1 MGMYELKEILAYAES
16 NNMMDK
22 DFQTVL
28 DSYKKYLADYFE
40 SLVADD
46 TIEQQKSEE
55 YYANVI

>member
-16 NNMMDK
+16 NNMMNK

-28 DSYKKYLADYFE
+28 SSYKKYLADYFE

-55 YYANVI
+55 YYANAI

>member
-1 MGMYELKEILAYAES
+1 MYELKEILTYAES
-16 NNMMDK
+16 NNMMNK

-28 DSYKKYLADYFE
+28 SSYKKYLADYFE

-55 YYANVI
+55 YYANAI

>member
-1 MGMYELKEILAYAES
+1 MYELKEILAYAES

-28 DSYKKYLADYFE
+28 DSYKKYLADYFK

-55 YYANVI
+55 YYANAI

>member
-1 MGMYELKEILAYAES
+1 MYELKEILAYAES
-16 NNMMDK
+16 NNMMGL

-28 DSYKKYLADYFE
+28 SSYKKYLADYFE

-55 YYANVI
+55 YYANAI

>member
-1 MGMYELKEILAYAES
+1 MYELKEILAYAES

-28 DSYKKYLADYFE
+28 NSYKKYLADYFE

>member
-1 MGMYELKEILAYAES
+1 MNMHDLQEILAYAES

-28 DSYKKYLADYFE
+28 SSYKKYLADYFE

-55 YYANVI
+55 YYANAI

>member
-1 MGMYELKEILAYAES
+1 MYELKEILAYAES

-28 DSYKKYLADYFE
+28 SSYKKYLADYFE

-46 TIEQQKSEE
+46 TIEQQKSKE
-55 YYANVI
+55 YYANAI

>member
-28 DSYKKYLADYFE
+28 SSYKKYLADYFE

-55 YYANVI
+55 YYANAI

>member
-1 MGMYELKEILAYAES
+1 MYELKEILAYAES
-16 NNMMDK
+16 NNMMNK

-28 DSYKKYLADYFE
+28 GSYKKYLADYFE

-55 YYANVI
+55 YYANAI

>member
-1 MGMYELKEILAYAES
+1 MYELKEILAYAES
-16 NNMMDK
+16 NNMMNK

-28 DSYKKYLADYFE
+28 NSYKKYLADYFE

-55 YYANVI
+55 YYANAI

>member
-55 YYANVI
+55 YYANAI

>member
-28 DSYKKYLADYFE
+28 NSYKKYLADYFE

-55 YYANVI
+55 YYANAI

>member
-1 MGMYELKEILAYAES
+1 MYELKEILAYAES

-28 DSYKKYLADYFE
+28 NSYKKYLADYFE

-55 YYANVI
+55 YYANAI

>member
-28 DSYKKYLADYFE
+28 NSYKKYLADYFE

>member
-22 DFQTVL
+22 DFQIVL
-28 DSYKKYLADYFE
+28 SSYKKYLADYFE

-55 YYANVI
+55 YYANDI

>member
-1 MGMYELKEILAYAES
+1 MYELKEILAYAES

-28 DSYKKYLADYFE
+28 SSYKKYLTDYFE

-55 YYANVI
+55 YYANAI

>member
-1 MGMYELKEILAYAES
+1 MYELKEILAYAES
-16 NNMMDK
+16 NNIMDK

-55 YYANVI
+55 YYANAI

>member
-16 NNMMDK
+16 NNMMNK

-28 DSYKKYLADYFE
+28 NSYKKYLADYFE

>member
-1 MGMYELKEILAYAES
+1 MYELKEILAYAES

-55 YYANVI
+55 YYANAI

>member
-16 NNMMDK
+16 NNIMDK

-55 YYANVI
+55 YYANAI